1 MKIGDYVTVQEIM
14 DQSICR
20 WVVLTDFEY
29 HDFGDYE
36 DIEGGIIRCIAD
48 TKREASEVS
57 VPLHLSGTDTL
68 LVSGTWGDPLVL
80 DGVFVE

>member
-20 WVVLTDFEY
+20 WVVLTDFKY

-48 TKREASEVS
+48 TKREAAKVS